1 MPPSHASTRRE
12 REREGGSGMQAEPP
26 VLSAMGRTERVTRKE
41 RMELPGTEG
50 VRVGT
55 MNRGG
60 RQEQGRS

>member
-1 MPPSHASTRRE
+1 MPAREERRE
-12 REREGGSGMQAEPP
+12 KESGMQAEPP
-26 VLSAMGRTERVTRKE
+26 VLSAMGQTERVTRRK

-50 VRVGT
+50 VRAGT